1 MTGINQGATRLTRRM
16 SRAALVATIVLW
28 TGLPI
33 VVQAQSTA
41 TPEQEYKKLIKVNED
56 IQPLG
61 DTPFGERISLY
72 DGSLS
77 FSQTDVTLTGTGP
90 TITVGRDFTFHG
102 VEDRPDLQYRAFG
115 DWDLQLPQ
123 IFTVTANQNN
133 VRGWQVAAGNP
144 NAICSSF
151 GEPPSV
157 AAPVGD
163 SERADWEPQTWW
175 QGYQLRMPGQASQD
189 LLSRTTANTATPSV
203 NGLTY
208 PIVTKANWVVGCL
221 PQAANDAT
229 LEGFLA
235 IGPDGTKYWLDH
247 IAYRYMP
254 TLTRPLNSG
263 PNTLVSGVHIFASA
277 EDLLQRREG
286 RMLVTRVEDRFGNWV
301 TYSYSGDD
309 VTDIAASDGRHV
321 TIAYENDADTGTSS
335 HRISTVTVQ
344 GGSSGTRTW
353 TYVYV
358 KSATN
363 LVYTLTSVTQ
373 PDGSSWGYNLDPFNG
388 AWPDTRE
395 SGGTCGAIGD
405 AGNAGTPYT
414 ATMTHPSG
422 LAATYTVAPFKRG
435 RANVPQE
442 CLSGP
447 NIPATPNFPGTW
459 AAIPNA
465 SYNMAI
471 THRGLTGAG
480 LPADGL
486 NWDYTYSPSN
496 ESWAP
501 NGAAVQCTSRVYTEV
516 TYPVDNNHPAR
527 HVERSTFSNCY
538 DWTESQLTQEEVYEA
553 GTDSS
558 LRRSTT
564 YAYVNPAPQTDANA
578 DARSVAYAHPW
589 GYAPQQRINRTQ
601 LDEQAP
607 MGSRQVTIDPAAS
620 AAPDTY
626 TWQVNAFD
634 AFARAQDVTRG
645 NNFGFSTSERTL
657 FTDNAALWV
666 LGLPAQSINL
676 GQNETVSQMDYDA
689 TSLTPTARYRF
700 GTKVMDYTFN
710 AQGQLASFTDAN
722 QHTTSLSGYVLGIPG
737 AIAYPDGTSQAV
749 SVDGFGQISSITDQA
764 GATTSYGYDAIGRL
778 ARIDYPSGDTTA
790 WAPKVYT
797 YGFSPDARGVGG
809 NHWVRTITQG
819 NLSQRTDFDALLRP
833 ILVSKADA
841 TSGALAVST
850 ATHYDW
856 GGRKTFESYPV
867 DGTPDW
873 GAIATGTTTRY
884 DALGRVVATIA
895 SSEQGDLT
903 TTTAYPV
910 GGATQVTDARTPTN
924 PGDNVTTTHYQAFD
938 QPAFEAAVRVD
949 APEGVSQVIDRDV
962 YGNVRSITQG
972 GITRTMTYDAQKRV
986 CRSWEP
992 ETGSTMTAYDGV
1004 DNIIWSATGQSFNG
1018 DGCGYDQVADAAK
1031 TVSAYDAMN
1040 RVTSVTYPNGTLAT
1054 SFTYDP
1060 LGKPATAVA
1069 STSTASSQNTGTV
1082 GWTYGRNKLGL
1093 LTAEVLSVDGW
1104 SWALGYGYDGNGNLA
1119 SVQYPD
1125 NSVVAFAPN
1134 ALGQPTTAGG
1144 YAQGAT
1150 YYANGDLE
1158 ATTLG
1163 NGTLYSASQNGR
1175 KLLNNFSF
1183 ETGGARV
1190 VSEDLAYDAVGNIV
1204 SITDESGS
1212 EQRTRTMSYDW
1223 LNRLTSAS
1231 AGNLWGS
1238 ESYTYDTLNNL
1249 RSMTDGGGTKSYTYD
1264 GNNLLASVSKGG
1276 STTSFTHDARGN
1288 TITKGNQSLTFDLA
1302 NRLLAVAGKGAYMY
1316 DASGHRVKSV
1326 TSGATTYS
1334 AYAGNGQLMWE
1345 YDQGSATGT
1354 DYIYLGKKLVASRK
1368 ASTSTVMGTIEAVS
1382 TGANAT
1388 VTGWACASG
1397 LAASID
1403 VHLYVG
1409 GPAGTGTAI
1418 GAYTANQAGEQA
1430 IQDACHSTGTLH
1442 RFSIPLSEATRG
1454 DHAGEPIYIHGIS
1467 PTGGDNTLLAGS
1479 GSFVVP
1485 PSTLA
1490 PTAPTSVTGSAA
1502 ANLASISVA
1511 WSAVAHT
1518 TGYTVEQSFNGG
1530 AWTALYNGAATS
1542 TTVNGPADGSYQ
1554 FRASACNANGC
1565 SAPTTS
1571 AAITI
1576 AHIPP
1581 TPASISAPGS
1591 STGAVALSWPAATY
1605 ATSYQ
1610 VEHSQDGNWAQV
1622 YAGGA
1627 TSATIQEPASGNW
1640 YYRVRACNAN
1650 GCSGYATSGVVIVT
1664 VPPSAAPSIAGGGT
1678 SNSGAYTISWTG
1690 VAGATSYN
1698 LIESVNGGGWVGV
1711 QNNGA
1716 TSWSTSGRGDGTY
1729 VYQVQACNGGGCGPY
1744 SGQAVVTVSLAPP
1757 VPPGVQTIKTTAGSI
1772 YRFLGV
1778 WGAVAGATRYEVQS
1792 SAGIVY
1798 SGTTN
1803 SYTLQSGTVS
1813 YLMGSYWVR
1822 SCNASA
1828 CSAWV
1833 PFPSA

>member
-1 MTGINQGATRLTRRM
+1 MAGIDQGATRSTRQVR
-16 SRAALVATIVLW
+16 RAARAVAILLCI
-28 TGLPI
+28 GLP
-33 VVQAQSTA
+33 VGAQAQTTA

-56 IQPLG
+56 IQPLS

-90 TITVGRDFTFHG
+90 TITLGRDFAMHG

-115 DWDLQLPQ
+115 DWDVQLPQ

-133 VRGWQVAAGNP
+133 VHGWQVAAGNP

-151 GEPPSV
+151 GPPPSV
-157 AAPVGD
+157 AAPNGD

-175 QGYQLRMPGQASQD
+175 QGYQLRIPGQANQD

-208 PIVTKANWVVGCL
+208 PIVTKANWAVGCL

-235 IGPDGTKYWLDH
+235 VGPDGTKYWLDH

-263 PNTLVSGVHIFASA
+263 PGLASGVHIFASA

-286 RMLVTRVEDRFGNWV
+286 RMLVTRIEDRFGNSV

-321 TIAYENDADTGTSS
+321 TIAYETDPETGTSA

-344 GGSSGTRTW
+344 GGSAGTRTW
-353 TYVYV
+353 TYGYV
-358 KSATN
+358 KSAVN

-373 PDGSSWGYNLDPFNG
+373 PDGSGWGYNLDPFNG

-395 SGGTCGAIGD
+395 GGGTCGVIGD
-405 AGNAGTPYT
+405 ASNLGSPFT

-422 LAATYTVAPFKRG
+422 LAASYTVAVFKRG
-435 RANVPQE
+435 RANVPQQ
-442 CLSGP
+442 CMAGP
-447 NIPATPNFPGTW
+447 NIPATPTYPGTW

-465 SYNMAI
+465 SYTMAI
-471 THRGLTGAG
+471 TERTLSGAG
-480 LPADGL
+480 LPTDGL
-486 NWDYTYSPSN
+486 KWNYAYSPSN

-501 NGAAVQCTSRVYTEV
+501 SGPAVACNSRIYTDV
-516 TYPVDNNHPAR
+516 TYPVDNNHPDR

-538 DWTESQLTQEEVYEA
+538 DWTESQLIQEDVYEA
-553 GTDSS
+553 GTDSA
-558 LRRSTT
+558 LRRTT
-564 YAYVNPAPQTDANA
+564 SYGYVNPAAQTDPSA
-578 DARSVAYAHPW
+578 DARATAYAHPW
-589 GYAPQQRINRTQ
+589 GYAPQQRINRNQ

-607 MGSRQVTIDPAAS
+607 MGLRQITIDPAAS
-620 AAPDTY
+620 ATPDTY
-626 TWQVNAFD
+626 TWRVDAFD

-657 FTDNAALWV
+657 FTDNAPLWV

-676 GQNETVSQMDYDA
+676 GQGETVSQMDYDA
-689 TSLTPTARYRF
+689 TILTPTARYRF

-710 AQGQLASFTDAN
+710 AQGQLATFTDAN
-722 QHTTSLSGYVLGIPG
+722 QHTTALSSYVMGIPG
-737 AIAYPDGTSQAV
+737 AIAYPDGTSQTV
-749 SVDGFGQISSITDQA
+749 SVDGFGQIASITDQA
-764 GATTSYGYDAIGRL
+764 GATTSYGYDAIGRI

-790 WAPKVYT
+790 WAPKT
-797 YGFSPDARGVGG
+797 YAYVFSADARGVGG
-809 NHWVRTITQG
+809 NHWVRTIIQG
-819 NLSQRTDFDALLRP
+819 NLNQRTDFDVLLRAV
-833 ILVSKADA
+833 LSTKVDA
-841 TSGALAVST
+841 ASGALAVTAST
-850 ATHYDW
+850 QYDW
-856 GGRKTFESYPV
+856 AGRKTFESYPV

-873 GAIATGTTTRY
+873 GAITAGTTTHY

-895 SSEQGDLT
+895 SSELGDLT
-903 TTTAYPV
+903 TTTAYPL
-910 GGATQVTDARTPTN
+910 GGAQQVTDARTPTN

-949 APEGVSQVIDRDV
+949 APEGMTQVIDRDV

-972 GITRTMTYDAQKRV
+972 GLSRTMTYDAQKRL
-986 CRSWEP
+986 CRSWEH
-992 ETGSTMTAYDGV
+992 ESGSTITAYDGA
-1004 DNIIWSATGQSFNG
+1004 DNIVWSATGQPFNG
-1018 DGCGYDQVADAAK
+1018 DGCGYDQVMDAAK

-1060 LGKPATAVA
+1060 LGKPATAVSA
-1069 STSTASSQNTGTV
+1069 TSTASSQNTGTV

-1125 NSVVAFAPN
+1125 STTVTFAPN
-1134 ALGQPTTAGG
+1134 ALGQPTTAGA
-1144 YAQGAT
+1144 YANGAT
-1150 YYANGDLE
+1150 YYASGDLE
-1158 ATTLG
+1158 AATLG
-1163 NGTLYSASQNGR
+1163 NGTLYSASQNDR
-1175 KLLNNFSF
+1175 KLVGNFSF
-1183 ETGGARV
+1183 DTAGTRV
-1190 VSEDLAYDAVGNIV
+1190 VSEDLAYDAVGNIL

-1212 EQRTRTMSYDW
+1212 EQRTRTMGYDW
-1223 LNRLTSAS
+1223 LNRLTSVN

-1249 RSMTDGGGTKSYTYD
+1249 RSMTDAGGTKSYTYD
-1264 GNNLLASVSKGG
+1264 SNNLLASVSKAG
-1276 STTSFTHDARGN
+1276 TTTQFTHDVRGN
-1288 TITKGNQSLTFDLA
+1288 MVAKGTQAITFDLA
-1302 NRLLAVAGKGAYMY
+1302 NRLLAVTGKGEYMY
-1316 DASGHRVKSV
+1316 DAAGHRVKSV
-1326 TSGATTYS
+1326 TPGGTTYS

-1354 DYIYLGKKLVASRK
+1354 DYVYLGKKLVASRK
-1368 ASTSTVMGTIEAVS
+1368 ASTSAVMGTIEAVS
-1382 TGANAT
+1382 NGANAAI
-1388 VTGWACASG
+1388 TGWACASG

-1418 GAYTANQAGEQA
+1418 GAYTANQASEQG
-1430 IQDACHSTGTLH
+1430 IQDACHSSGSLH
-1442 RFSIPLSEATRG
+1442 RFSIPLSEAVRG
-1454 DHAGEPIYIHGIS
+1454 DHAGEAIYIHGIS
-1467 PTGGDNTLLAGS
+1467 PTGGDNTSLSGS
-1479 GSFVVP
+1479 GSYVVP

-1490 PTAPTSVTGSAA
+1490 PTAPASVTASVSAD
-1502 ANLASISVA
+1502 LSSITVT
-1511 WSAVAHT
+1511 WSATSHAT
-1518 TGYTVEQSFNGG
+1518 SYTVERSVNSGT
-1530 AWTALYNGAATS
+1530 WTTLYAGSATS
-1542 TTVNGPADGSYQ
+1542 TTVSGPADGSYQ
-1554 FRASACNANGC
+1554 FRAAACNTNGC
-1565 SAPTTS
+1565 STPTGS
-1571 AAITI
+1571 GAVTI
-1576 AHIPP
+1576 AHVPP
-1581 TPASISAPGS
+1581 APASISAPGS
-1591 STGAVALSWPAATY
+1591 STGAVPLSWPAVPY

-1610 VEHSQDGNWAQV
+1610 VEHSQDGNWVQV

-1627 TSATIQEPASGNW
+1627 TSVAINEPATGNW
-1640 YYRVRACNAN
+1640 YYRVRACNGN

-1664 VPPSAAPSIAGGGT
+1664 VPPAAAPSIAGGGT

-1690 VAGATSYN
+1690 VGGATSYN
-1698 LIESVNGGGWVGV
+1698 LLESANGGGWTAV

-1716 TSWSTSGRGDGTY
+1716 GSWSTSGRGDGTY
-1729 VYQVQACNGGGCGPY
+1729 VYQVQACNGGGCGPF
-1744 SGQAVVTVSLAPP
+1744 SGQAVVTVSN
-1757 VPPGVQTIKTTAGSI
+1757 VPPTPPAVTFTTTYHGI
-1772 YRFLGV
+1772 GKPTVLV
-1778 WGAVAGATRYEVQS
+1778 KWVAQPYATRYDLLENNQNT
-1792 SAGIVY
+1792 Y
-1798 SGTTN
+1798 SGPNLSASALQT
-1803 SYTLQSGTVS
+1803 SGVTLT
-1813 YLMGSYWVR
+1813 YMVR
-1822 SCNASA
+1822 ACNAVG
-1828 CSAWV
+1828 CSA
-1833 PFPSA
+1833 FSPSRSVTP

>member
-1 MTGINQGATRLTRRM
+1 MTGVNQGAARMTRRM
-16 SRAALVATIVLW
+16 CSAARIATIVLW
-28 TGLPI
+28 TSLPI
-33 VVQAQSTA
+33 VAQAQSTT

-77 FSQTDVTLTGTGP
+77 FSQTDITVTGTGP
-90 TITVGRDFTFHG
+90 AITVGRDFTLHS
-102 VEDRPDLQYRAFG
+102 VNDRPDLQYRAFG

-123 IFTVTANQNN
+123 IETVTANQRN
-133 VRGWQVAAGNP
+133 VTGWQVAASNP
-144 NAICSSF
+144 NAICTHF
-151 GEPPSV
+151 GPPPSV
-157 AAPVGD
+157 AAPPGD
-163 SERADWEPQTWW
+163 SLRADWEPKTWW
-175 QGYQLRMPGQASQD
+175 QGYQLRIPGQASQD
-189 LLSRTTANTATPSV
+189 LLSRSAANTATPAV
-203 NGLTY
+203 AGLTY
-208 PIVTKANWVVGCL
+208 PIVTRANWAVGCL

-235 IGPDGTKYWLDH
+235 VAPDGTKYWLDH
-247 IAYRYMP
+247 ISYRYIP
-254 TLTRPLNSG
+254 SLTRPLGSG
-263 PNTLVSGVHIFASA
+263 PNTLVSGVHVFAAA
-277 EDLLQRREG
+277 EDFVTRREG
-286 RMLVTRVEDRFGNWV
+286 RMLVTRIEDRFGNSV
-301 TYSYSGDD
+301 SYTYSGDD
-309 VTDIAASDGRHV
+309 VTDITASDGRHV
-321 TIAYENDADTGTSS
+321 TLTYEIDAATGVSS

-344 GGSSGTRTW
+344 GGDAGRRTW
-353 TYVYV
+353 AYAYV
-358 KSATN
+358 KSAAN

-373 PDGSSWGYNLDPFNG
+373 PDGSSWGYNFDPLNG
-388 AWPDTRE
+388 AWVDSRE
-395 SGGTCGAIGD
+395 SGGTCAVPGEPTNMSA
-405 AGNAGTPYT
+405 TFT
-414 ATMTHPSG
+414 ATATHPSG
-422 LAATYTVAPFKRG
+422 LTASYTVAPLKRG
-435 RANVPQE
+435 RSYVYQT
-442 CLSGP
+442 CMSGP
-447 NIPATPNFPGTW
+447 GIPVIPNYPGTW
-459 AAIPNA
+459 AEIPDV
-465 SYNMAI
+465 SYGMAI
-471 THRGLTGAG
+471 TQRVLSGAG
-480 LPADGL
+480 LPTGGQAWHYG
-486 NWDYTYSPSN
+486 YSPAN
-496 ESWAP
+496 ESWTTDCATT
-501 NGAAVQCTSRVYTEV
+501 ACATSIYTDV
-516 TYPVDNNHPAR
+516 TYPDEHL
-527 HVERSTFSNCY
+527 ERSTFSNRY
-538 DWTESQLTQEEVYEA
+538 DWTESQLLKEDVYDGDA
-553 GTDSS
+553 TST

-564 YAYVNPAPQTDANA
+564 YSYVNPDPTQ
-578 DARSVAYAHPW
+578 DARASAYAHPW
-589 GYAPQQRINRTQ
+589 GYVPQDRVNAAQLQDQLPKATQ
-601 LDEQAP
+601 
-607 MGSRQVTIDPAAS
+607 QVVIDPANAT
-620 AAPDTY
+620 PDTY
-626 TWQVNAFD
+626 TWQANAFD

-700 GTKVMDYTFN
+700 GSKVMDYTFN

-722 QHTTSLSGYVLGIPG
+722 QHTTSLSGYVRGIPG
-737 AIAYPDGTSQAV
+737 AIAYPDGTSQTV

-764 GATTSYGYDAIGRL
+764 GATTSYSYDAIGRL

-797 YGFSPDARGVGG
+797 YGFPPDARGVGG

-850 ATHYDW
+850 ATQYDW

-903 TTTAYPV
+903 TTTAYPA

-972 GITRTMTYDAQKRV
+972 GLVRMMTYDAQKRL

-992 ETGSTMTAYDGV
+992 ETGSTMTAYDGA
-1004 DNIIWSATGQSFNG
+1004 DNITWSATGQSFNG

-1031 TVSAYDAMN
+1031 TLSAYDAMN

-1069 STSTASSQNTGTV
+1069 ATSTASSQNTGTV

-1104 SWALGYGYDGNGNLA
+1104 SWTLGYGYDGNGNLA

-1134 ALGQPTTAGG
+1134 ALGQPTTAGA

-1163 NGTLYSASQNGR
+1163 NGTLYSASQNDR

-1183 ETGGARV
+1183 EAGGARV

-1264 GNNLLASVSKGG
+1264 GNNLLASISKGG

-1288 TITKGNQSLTFDLA
+1288 TITKGNQSMAFDLA
-1302 NRLLAVAGKGAYMY
+1302 NRLLAVDGKGAYMY
-1316 DASGHRVKSV
+1316 DASGHRVKLV
-1326 TSGATTYS
+1326 TPGATTYS

-1354 DYIYLGKKLVASRK
+1354 DYVYLGKKLIASRK
-1368 ASTSTVMGTIEAVS
+1368 ASTSAVMGTVEGVS

-1397 LAASID
+1397 LATSID

-1418 GAYTANQAGEQA
+1418 GAYTANQASEQA

-1442 RFSIPLSEATRG
+1442 RFSIPLSEAMRG

-1467 PTGGDNTLLAGS
+1467 PTGGDNTLLSGS

-1490 PTAPTSVTGSAA
+1490 PTAPTSVAASAA
-1502 ANLASISVA
+1502 ANLASISVT
-1511 WSAVAHT
+1511 WSAAAHAT
-1518 TGYTVEQSFNGG
+1518 SYTVEQSFNGG
-1530 AWTALYNGAATS
+1530 AWTPLYSGAATS

-1565 SAPTTS
+1565 STPTSS
-1571 AAITI
+1571 AAVTI

-1581 TPASISAPGS
+1581 APASISAPGS

-1610 VEHSQDGNWAQV
+1610 VEHSQDGNWVQV

-1627 TSATIQEPASGNW
+1627 TSATIQEPATGNW

-1664 VPPSAAPSIAGGGT
+1664 VPPSAAPSIAGSGT

-1698 LIESVNGGGWVGV
+1698 LIESVNGGGWTGV

-1757 VPPGVQTIKTTAGSI
+1757 VPSGVQTIKTTAGSNT

-1833 PFPSA
+1833 QFPSA